1 MARRPS
7 AADLFAQK
15 QAKQKKVLFLLV
27 PVFLALLVWQGPK
40 TYKAFTGG
48 AAAPPPAVPAGTTT
62 TTPSPA
68 PGTPAP
74 SGVGSSSLPESDAR
88 PDPLD
93 GQLVSF
99 SRFPGRDP
107 FAIVRS
113 AGTSGGSGTPAAS
126 AATIE
131 VNGSGE
137 SVAIGDSFP
146 ASEPTFKLVSV
157 EGQIANI
164 GLVSGAFSN
173 GAETIA
179 ISVGETL
186 VLVADDGARYAIK
199 LVSLGA

>member
-7 AADLFAQK
+7 AADLFAEK
-15 QAKQKKVLFLLV
+15 QAKQKKLLFILVPLFLG
-27 PVFLALLVWQGPK
+27 LLVWQGPK
-40 TYKAFTGG
+40 TFKAFTGG

-74 SGVGSSSLPESDAR
+74 SGGGSSSLPDSDVR

-107 FAIVRS
+107 FAIVSSPR
-113 AGTSGGSGTPAAS
+113 ASGGSGTPAAS
-126 AATIE
+126 AATVE

-137 SVAIGDSFP
+137 SVSIGDSFP

-164 GLVSGAFSN
+164 GLVSGTFSN

>member
-1 MARRPS
+1 MAKRPS
-7 AADLFAQK
+7 AADLFAEK
-15 QAKQKKVLFLLV
+15 QAKQKKLLFLLV
-27 PVFLALLVWQGPK
+27 PLFLGLLVWQGPK

-48 AAAPPPAVPAGTTT
+48 AAAPTPTPPAGTTT

-74 SGVGSSSLPESDAR
+74 SGGDSSSLPDSDLR

-93 GQLVSF
+93 GQLLSF

-107 FAIVRS
+107 FAIVNS
-113 AGTSGGSGTPAAS
+113 PGASGGSGTPAAS

-137 SVAIGDSFP
+137 SVSIGDSFP

-173 GAETIA
+173 GAEMIA

>member
-1 MARRPS
+1 MAKRPS
-7 AADLFAQK
+7 AADLFAEK
-15 QAKQKKVLFLLV
+15 QAKQKKLLFVLVPLFLG
-27 PVFLALLVWQGPK
+27 LLVWQGPK
-40 TYKAFTGG
+40 TLKAFTGG
-48 AAAPPPAVPAGTTT
+48 EAAPPPAVPAATTT

-74 SGVGSSSLPESDAR
+74 SGGGSSSLPDSDVR

-107 FAIVRS
+107 FAIVS
-113 AGTSGGSGTPAAS
+113 SPGASGGTGTPAAS

-137 SVAIGDSFP
+137 SVSIGDSFP

-164 GLVSGAFSN
+164 GLVSGTFSN